1 MFCSYQSCFCSLQTA
16 SSTSVVAGPR
26 THHSRYT
33 HAARAPTHTP
43 AHTRPSTLVR
53 PTHASHARATHTH
66 TTHVH
71 KSNTC
76 YTHTHTKVHTS
87 TYTHV
92 HVHTQ
97 RPRASLPQC
106 LCAEGRGRGGTHVV
120 TRSSTP
126 PPSTSTIVEG
136 EVVIK
141 AHPQQLL
148 PVEWRPLS
156 PATPTPTLL
165 PH

>member
-97 RPRASLPQC
+97 RPRALLPQC
-106 LCAEGRGRGGTHVV
+106 SVCLGTWARRNTRGHPLLHASTLHLHHRRG
-120 TRSSTP
+120 
-126 PPSTSTIVEG
+126 
-136 EVVIK
+136 
-141 AHPQQLL
+141 
-148 PVEWRPLS
+148 
-156 PATPTPTLL
+156 
-165 PH
+165 